1 MSNSPESAA
10 AEPAQ
15 RPQFVSYLRVSTVK
29 QGAQGL
35 GVEAQR
41 EAVRAYVQER
51 AGASATVLAE
61 YVETESGKR
70 NDRPQLHAA
79 IEHANLAG
87 ARLVIAKLDRL
98 SRNAAFMI
106 GLRDA
111 GVDFVAAD
119 MPQADSFTVG
129 VLALVAQRERE
140 MISQRTKA
148 ALAAAKRRGT
158 KLGNPKGAAHLQ
170 GRGNREAVTEIKA
183 KADATAERFRK
194 TLVALR
200 VDGIVSAQGI
210 ARAFNERGFKTP
222 RGSRWTATG
231 VIRLL
236 DRLGERGQ
244 HSAAS

>member
-1 MSNSPESAA
+1 MDHLAASP
-10 AEPAQ
+10 
-15 RPQFVSYLRVSTVK
+15 RFVSYLRVSTLK
-29 QGAQGL
+29 QGALGL
-35 GVEAQR
+35 GIAAQR
-41 EAVRAYVQER
+41 EAVQSYVR
-51 AGASATVLAE
+51 GAGAGGTILTE

-79 IEHANLAG
+79 IEHCKLAG

-129 VLALVAQRERE
+129 ILALVAERERE

-158 KLGNPKGAAHLQ
+158 KLGNPNGAAHLA
-170 GRGNREAVTEIKA
+170 GLGNVEAVAGIKA
-183 KADATAERFRK
+183 KANAAAQRYLK
-194 TLVALR
+194 TVASLR
-200 VDGIVSAQGI
+200 ADGTTSAQGL

-222 RGSRWTATG
+222 RGSRWNATG
-231 VIRLL
+231 VLRLIA
-236 DRLGERGQ
+236 RLEGKLPAGDPKT
-244 HSAAS
+244 A